1 MTKYNGIVTERER
14 EREKEG
20 ERGEGERERE
30 RERERKF
37 YLTSLSLA
45 KNIDEQM
52 RVDH

>member
-1 MTKYNGIVTERER
+1 MTKCNGIVTERER

-20 ERGEGERERE
+20 ERGGGGE